1 MQCMKCSRDVS
12 GRQVFCDSCLETMAK
27 YPVRPGTVIALPKR
41 KTQEYSKKSGRKKR
55 ELTEQEQISYLRR
68 RLHRSHLIALALF
81 FALGVL
87 VVLFFHAVQES
98 DGPIIGR
105 NYTVDATNN

>member
-1 MQCMKCSRDVS
+1 MQCMKCGRDVS
-12 GRQVFCDSCLETMAK
+12 GRQVFCDSCLETMEK

-55 ELTEQEQISYLRR
+55 ELTEKEQIAYLRR
-68 RLHRSHLIALALF
+68 RLRRSHLIALALF
-81 FALGVL
+81 LILGIL
-87 VVLFFHAVQES
+87 SILLFHAVQDA

-105 NYTVDATNN
+105 NYTVDATSN